1 MFRPAAA
8 NPWMLQPVSRT
19 SRFHKSWDRKYQPFA
34 SHLTTPTNSS
44 SYRLLVSTRPIN
56 SPLSLLLIHLN
67 PRRARPPE
75 HTTSAR
81 LFRRCPT
88 LFHASTRSLSG
99 SAGAKVT
106 QRTKTS
112 FSRREKDLKLNTNL
126 GENLDNKKYNKNGDK
141 NTFKNVDA
149 KPDRDLDDSWR
160 TKIAPGTP
168 YLEAY
173 EILEEFADVLLLQ
186 EEEEATVPQRA
197 FSGDDD
203 ERVPPD
209 TSTPLPASLIPGPK
223 SWPLVGCLPYML
235 RHPGQL

>member
-1 MFRPAAA
+1 M
-8 NPWMLQPVSRT
+8 
-19 SRFHKSWDRKYQPFA
+19 
-34 SHLTTPTNSS
+34 
-44 SYRLLVSTRPIN
+44 
-56 SPLSLLLIHLN
+56 
-67 PRRARPPE
+67 
-75 HTTSAR
+75 
-81 LFRRCPT
+81 
-88 LFHASTRSLSG
+88 
-99 SAGAKVT
+99 
-106 QRTKTS
+106 
-112 FSRREKDLKLNTNL
+112 
-126 GENLDNKKYNKNGDK
+126 DNKKYNKNGDK
-141 NTFKNVDA
+141 NTFKNIDA